1 NVEWGVENRTA
12 GLRVP
17 DSTPQNMRLE
27 NRLPGADA
35 NPYIAIAASLMCGYL
50 GMVKRIAPSAPVQGR
65 AYERRNLRL
74 PFSLESALERMEQCR
89 DVPEEMR
96 KNFFRAYHA
105 VKRVNNKNYKRLSRS
120 REKEFHFITV

>member
-1 NVEWGVENRTA
+1 
-12 GLRVP
+12 
-17 DSTPQNMRLE
+17 
-27 NRLPGADA
+27 DA

-89 DVPEEMR
+89 DIQEVLAEKFCR
-96 KNFFRAYHA
+96 GYIA
-105 VKRVNNKNYKRLSRS
+105 VKRVETVDCERVIRAWA
-120 REKEFHFITV
+120 REFLLLTV